1 MWGRSWQAPWLLWS
15 LHQVVWTLG
24 PVPPP
29 VRATASGV
37 CSPLCPPR
45 HPPCPGWW
53 ESMRGPSVGIWW
65 GWGAALRRLCCSARR
80 GGGGSLWSPPAG
92 WGAGGGLGGAGAP
105 GLCFLLPLQPAVR
118 PRTRLWF
125 LCGLLSRIRF
135 PDARHFPSSRP
146 LFGGQGGVPWVWNL
160 TWCLSKPAFLLG
172 WVLATPMKE
181 ESRVPGWEAAA
192 EQSHG
197 GGGSTTPKSSPP
209 PDVCMCSVCDLDG
222 DPATPVCGHV
232 SSRLALFW

>member
-1 MWGRSWQAPWLLWS
+1 MVPTRWL
-15 LHQVVWTLG
+15 G
-24 PVPPP
+24 
-29 VRATASGV
+29 
-37 CSPLCPPR
+37 
-45 HPPCPGWW
+45 
-53 ESMRGPSVGIWW
+53 
-65 GWGAALRRLCCSARR
+65 GWG
-80 GGGGSLWSPPAG
+80 
-92 WGAGGGLGGAGAP
+92 GAGGRWSSRS
-105 GLCFLLPLQPAVR
+105 LLPPASPASCAAKDKALVSMWA
-118 PRTRLWF
+118 PLKDPI
-125 LCGLLSRIRF
+125 SRRQTL
-135 PDARHFPSSRP
+135 P
-146 LFGGQGGVPWVWNL
+146 LFQTPLWGTGGVPWVWNL